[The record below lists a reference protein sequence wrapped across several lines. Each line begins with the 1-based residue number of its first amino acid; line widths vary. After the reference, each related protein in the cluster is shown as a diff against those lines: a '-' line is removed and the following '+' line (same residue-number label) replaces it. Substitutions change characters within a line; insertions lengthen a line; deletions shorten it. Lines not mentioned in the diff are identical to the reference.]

1 MTRIL
6 LSLLTAITF
15 SACGV
20 VSTSTP
26 APEGYASTL
35 AAQTM
40 AVSDSDAAGDET
52 SQVAQEPG
60 EEDAPVIRD
69 TQSGSDILV
78 DGATAT
84 LPRAATATPKYTL
97 PPPPPSV
104 TPAPGLDIEG
114 LVETG
119 LPTVLPLL
127 TEVLSPG
134 GGVDGPGM
142 LEVAPEIGALAPDFA
157 LVDARTGERV
167 QLSALEGQP
176 VLINF
181 WATWCVFCVD
191 EMPTIQKAYERHES
205 EGLVVLAV
213 DVQETRSKAAN
224 FGDHLGV
231 TFNLLMDSE
240 GAVADEYRVSTMP
253 TSYFVDR
260 VGVIQSIAVGE
271 MDREILDWHLAT
283 ILE

>member
-1 MTRIL
+1 
-6 LSLLTAITF
+6 
-15 SACGV
+15 
-20 VSTSTP
+20 
-26 APEGYASTL
+26 
-35 AAQTM
+35 
-40 AVSDSDAAGDET
+40 
-52 SQVAQEPG
+52 
-60 EEDAPVIRD
+60 
-69 TQSGSDILV
+69 
-78 DGATAT
+78 
-84 LPRAATATPKYTL
+84 
-97 PPPPPSV
+97 
-104 TPAPGLDIEG
+104 
-114 LVETG
+114 
-119 LPTVLPLL
+119 
-127 TEVLSPG
+127 
-134 GGVDGPGM
+134 M

-191 EMPTIQKAYERHES
+191 EMPIIQKAYERHES
-205 EGLVVLAV
+205 EGLEVLAL

-224 FGDHLGV
+224 FGDRLGI

-260 VGVIQSIAVGE
+260 AGVIQSIAVGE
-271 MDREILDWHLAT
+271 MDRELLDWHLAT